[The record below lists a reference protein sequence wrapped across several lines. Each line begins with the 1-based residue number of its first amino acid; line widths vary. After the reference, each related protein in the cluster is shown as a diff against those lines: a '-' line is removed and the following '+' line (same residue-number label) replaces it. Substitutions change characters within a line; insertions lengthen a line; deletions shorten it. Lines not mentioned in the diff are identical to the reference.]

1 MIIDIEFGEFLGF
14 SMSIEF
20 ENKVAITSLSS
31 LNTLRKITKKYR
43 LVPEEVG
50 EFL

>member
-20 ENKVAITSLSS
+20 GELLFPMSVVSPYDTTCLSS
-31 LNTLRKITKKYR
+31 LLNHILK
-43 LVPEEVG
+43 
-50 EFL
+50 